1 MGHLLAPS
9 ILAADFA
16 NLQREVEVVNDTEAD
31 WFHLD
36 VMDGVFVPNI
46 TFGPPVLE
54 IFKKFAKKPLD
65 IHLMIVNPE
74 NYIEK
79 FSSYNPKI
87 LTFHLEATKNVRLT
101 LKKIKKFNI
110 KVGLAINPDTPIND
124 LEPYINEISMVCLMG
139 VFPGFSGQKF
149 IEKTLT
155 RLKELKKLIEK
166 KKSKA
171 LIQIDGG
178 VDLTNTKELSTLGA
192 NILVSGSCIF
202 KSENPKSIIDSLKE
216 ESNF

>member
-1 MGHLLAPS
+1 MKIIAPS
-9 ILAADFA
+9 MLSSDFGR
-16 NLQREVEVVNDTEAD
+16 LIDEIEFVNDSNAD
-31 WFHLD
+31 LFHLD

-46 TFGPPVLE
+46 TFGSPILK

-65 IHLMIVNPE
+65 IHLMIINPE

-87 LTFHLEATKNVRLT
+87 LTFHLEATKNIKLT
-101 LKKIKKFNI
+101 LNKIKKFNI
-110 KVGLAINPDTPIND
+110 KAGLAINPDTPIHD
-124 LEPYINEISMVCLMG
+124 LEPYINEVSMVCLMG

-149 IEKTLT
+149 IKKTLT

-202 KSENPKSIIDSLKE
+202 KSKNPKSIIDSLKE